1 MLLWEEFFLCQLR
14 YNRLMSRRRA
24 QRQIISLVV
33 TLVITGVGYYAAQ
46 HPQQTVQVAGVS
58 TAGSY
63 RVTEF
68 VDGDTIKVD
77 MNGKVEIIRMIGM
90 DTPETH
96 DPRKAVECFG
106 HAAADYTK
114 QIIGS
119 GLVRLEADQLST
131 NRDRYDRLLRY
142 VYTSDNKLVEAELIR
157 NGYAFAYVSFPFSKL
172 DEFRAYEKEAREQNR
187 GLWSG
192 CQPYM
197 DKDGHIHS
205 SVAQ

>member
-1 MLLWEEFFLCQLR
+1 MG
-14 YNRLMSRRRA
+14 RRRA
-24 QRQIISLVV
+24 RRQIISLVI
-33 TLVITGVGYYAAQ
+33 TLVITGVGYYASR
-46 HPQQTVQVAGVS
+46 HPQQTAQVAGVS
-58 TAGSY
+58 TTGSY
-63 RVTEF
+63 RVVEF
-68 VDGDTIKVD
+68 ADGDTISVD
-77 MNGKVEIIRMIGM
+77 MNGKTERVRMIGV

-106 HAAADYTK
+106 QAASAYTK
-114 QIIGS
+114 RLIGA
-119 GLVRLEADQLST
+119 GAVRLEADSLST

-172 DEFRAYEKEAREQNR
+172 DEFRAYEKEAREANR

-192 CQPYM
+192 CSPYL

-205 SVAQ
+205 SPAQ